1 MTKMTSWTIIL
12 DIAADIIL
20 FLEHVSRMF
29 WKIPLS
35 ASPEEATMR
44 RDH

>member
-1 MTKMTSWTIIL
+1 MTKMTSWAIIL
-12 DIAADIIL
+12 DTAPDIIV
-20 FLEHVSRMF
+20 FLEHVSHMI
-29 WKIPLS
+29 WEIPLS